1 MDDHPAF
8 AGEREVVPLSGFSG
22 ALIALL
28 RDARGQLYVRKAA
41 KAPTDSKKLA
51 RQAERQIELGAIL
64 EGVARMPDVLRTGEA
79 EGCFWFD
86 MAFVPGRDGI
96 RYLSD
101 ASHIEFAAF
110 ADQLS
115 GLVGRFA
122 STADQA
128 SPIDIRS
135 AIADKLLDIDRKTAG
150 EYRHLLARLNFAASS
165 MPHTLPKT
173 AVHGDLTLENL
184 IVDRQ
189 DKLWL
194 IDTID
199 SPFDHYWIDLSKLF
213 QDCEGRWFQH
223 RGRKLS
229 LGISWELRQR
239 LFRTAQAMD
248 ARYPAFHHLL
258 LSLTFARIL
267 PYSRTET
274 DRAFVLQRVE
284 TFIVACEAALE
295 TER

>member
-1 MDDHPAF
+1 MHDHPAF

-28 RDARGQLYVRKAA
+28 RDARGRSYVRKAA
-41 KAPTDSKKLA
+41 KTPADSTKLA
-51 RQAERQIELGAIL
+51 RQADRQTELGAL
-64 EGVARMPDVLRTGEA
+64 LDGVARMPEVLRTGEA
-79 EGCFWFD
+79 DGCYWFD
-86 MAFVPGRDGI
+86 MTFVPGRDGI

-101 ASHIEFAAF
+101 ASHIEFDSF
-110 ADQLS
+110 TGQI
-115 GLVGRFA
+115 GGIINRFA

-128 SPIDIRS
+128 SPIDVRS

-150 EYRHLLARLNFAASS
+150 EFRHLLARLNFAASS
-165 MPHTLPKT
+165 IPQTLPRT
-173 AVHGDLTLENL
+173 AAHGDLTLENL

-213 QDCEGRWFQH
+213 QDCEGRWFKH
-223 RGRKLS
+223 RGRALS

-239 LFRTAQAMD
+239 IFRAAQAMD
-248 ARYPAFHHLL
+248 ARYPAFHYLL

-274 DRAFVLQRVE
+274 DRTFVRRRVE
-284 TFIVACEAALE
+284 TFIGACEAALE